1 MLRIATT
8 PAIWMNEDDTK
19 LDAGVKPE
27 ALISEIADLGYEG
40 VEDGRGLPQ
49 DPAALKDA
57 LSNGKLDLVASYHGT
72 NLLNLSV
79 EEEREAM
86 EAVVDRMKTVGCK
99 TLILREVSNAIF
111 AKDVPMSKQPN
122 LSAEEWDSFGLKLE
136 QLATW
141 LADQGITAVYQPYA
155 GTVVQTPEEV
165 DKLMMETGPNLFLL
179 FDTAQ
184 AYVGG
189 GEPTQVLTRH
199 LPRVRHVHLGDVR
212 VRPLTKARMSDQSWK
227 EAVRNGIF
235 TLPGD
240 KDGSVD
246 FRTVMNLLTASN
258 YEGWL
263 TVSAGVDPERT
274 NISEVQRLAYRT
286 VAGLAGRSQQAA

>member
-8 PAIWMNEDDTK
+8 PAIWMNEDDTQ
-19 LDAGVKPE
+19 LDAR
-27 ALISEIADLGYEG
+27 ISPQTLLTELAETGYEG
-40 VEDGRGLPQ
+40 VEDGRALPR
-49 DPAALKDA
+49 DAAALKDA
-57 LSNGKLDLVASYHGT
+57 LGSRLELAAAYHGT
-72 NLLNLSV
+72 NLLRLSV
-79 EEEREAM
+79 EEEREAL
-86 EAVVDRMKTVGCK
+86 EGVVDRMKVVGCT

-111 AKDVPMSKQPN
+111 SADVPMSKRPTM
-122 LSAEEWDSFGLKLE
+122 SAEDWDSFGLKLE

-141 LADQGITAVYQPYA
+141 LAEHGITAVYQPYA
-155 GTVVQTPEEV
+155 GTVVHTPEEL

-184 AYVGG
+184 VYVGG

-246 FRTVMNLLTASN
+246 FRTVVNLLTASN

-263 TVSAGVDPERT
+263 TIAAGVDPERT
-274 NISEVQRLAYRT
+274 NIGEAQRLAYRT
-286 VAGLAGRSQQAA
+286 VASLAGRSQQAA